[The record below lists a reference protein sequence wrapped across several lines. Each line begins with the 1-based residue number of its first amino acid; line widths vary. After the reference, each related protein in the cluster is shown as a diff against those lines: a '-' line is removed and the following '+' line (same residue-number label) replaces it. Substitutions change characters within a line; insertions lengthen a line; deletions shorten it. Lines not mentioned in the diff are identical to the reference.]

1 MECYTESEMAEEY
14 RALAVQMYRI
24 CGGALRDGNSAVKD
38 ECMSRCVDAHIQE
51 EV

>member
-24 CGGALRDGNSAVKD
+24 CGGVLENENDAVRDKYMNGQT
-38 ECMSRCVDAHIQE
+38 QE
-51 EV
+51 DV